1 MSVFFEGGYYL
12 LYGDATQI
20 LKEIPLTRNQ
30 TLWSNYN
37 ECCPGKLGANGHQ
50 VLLPSGFDSQ
60 S

>member
-30 TLWSNYN
+30 IL
-37 ECCPGKLGANGHQ
+37 
-50 VLLPSGFDSQ
+50 
-60 S
+60 